1 MTKSASCDSEAQ
13 TTHSGCLRL
22 GVHVHVHKCV
32 IWSFVIPWFH
42 TAYFWFSLT
51 LWFSC
56 LCGWKC
62 TFAGASGCLVACL
75 LPVMRP
81 ELWQLYCTLLLFLWI
96 MAGWSSHL
104 EKQLVPGGISCD
116 CLTCSV
122 WACLVDSVTV
132 IPDVNMIT
140 GCANVLFFSFFLA
153 EGGTEVNWGHGRGF
167 LELGQRSFDVWC
179 HLQAFV
185 CLSALL
191 CCFRGC
197 GWGLAWTAVVWLSL

>member
-75 LPVMRP
+75 LPVMHP

-140 GCANVLFFSFFLA
+140 GCANVLFFFLFF
-153 EGGTEVNWGHGRGF
+153 GRRRYRG
-167 LELGQRSFDVWC
+167 ELRTRTR
-179 HLQAFV
+179 
-185 CLSALL
+185 LSWVRA
-191 CCFRGC
+191 
-197 GWGLAWTAVVWLSL
+197 AVVWCMMSSAGICLLVCFTVLL